1 MHTYRHGSRLCSS
14 SDKILNW
21 PDAFVLYK
29 LFGLSH
35 PVPVERVNAMHL
47 KHLRPYQ
54 LRHAVAEN
62 WPLLVPTGCVE
73 THGPHMA
80 IGHDTIIVEEI
91 CARIAQRLDVIIA
104 PPFDFGPTGYALGGP
119 EEGTIDPDYD
129 AHGAF
134 VKSILSNFLQMGF
147 RRIYVP
153 IMHQGMNA
161 PLALAF
167 KKAAAELAFESALK
181 AGHPRGWW
189 GDVKLKDEV
198 RWGAIDVQPMILPA
212 ASPPAGGDHAGY
224 NETSFLMATRPEL
237 VEQDRLDLEE
247 APWYCRQNEAKNSW
261 TANVE
266 HGQAMVDA
274 VVDAWIAHLGG

>member
-1 MHTYRHGSRLCSS
+1 
-14 SDKILNW
+14 
-21 PDAFVLYK
+21 
-29 LFGLSH
+29 
-35 PVPVERVNAMHL
+35 
-47 KHLRPYQ
+47 
-54 LRHAVAEN
+54 
-62 WPLLVPTGCVE
+62 
-73 THGPHMA
+73 MA

-119 EEGTIDPDYD
+119 EDGTIDPDYD

-147 RRIYVP
+147 RRIHVP

-167 KKAAAELAFESALK
+167 KKAAAELAFESALT

-189 GDVKLKDEV
+189 GDAKLKDEV

-237 VEQDRLDLEE
+237 VEQERLDLEE
-247 APWYCRQNEAKNSW
+247 APWYCRQTEEKNSW